1 MKVFISHKKE
11 DELVAMQIA
20 IRLKRD
26 NIEYY
31 LDVLDP
37 TITGNGER
45 LTEHI
50 KSSLGTCTDII
61 VVISEKTRYSQW
73 VPFEVGM
80 AARTDMPT
88 ATYLSREVPL
98 PEFLSYWPRL
108 RNVDDIDT
116 YVRVRNETREQMAKQ
131 YGSYMTAASHKAV
144 ETRTFD
150 SNLKKELR

>member
-88 ATYLSREVPL
+88 ATYLSR
-98 PEFLSYWPRL
+98 
-108 RNVDDIDT
+108 
-116 YVRVRNETREQMAKQ
+116 
-131 YGSYMTAASHKAV
+131 
-144 ETRTFD
+144 
-150 SNLKKELR
+150 

>member
-11 DELVAMQIA
+11 DELVAKQIA
-20 IRLKRD
+20 IRLKKD

-37 TITGNGER
+37 TITGSGER

-61 VVISEKTRYSQW
+61 VVMSEKTKYSQW

-108 RNVDDIDT
+108 RSVDDIDT

-131 YGSYMTAASHKAV
+131 YGSYLTASSHKAV
-144 ETRTFD
+144 ETRTFY

>member
-20 IRLKRD
+20 IRLKKD

-37 TITGNGER
+37 TITGSGER

-61 VVISEKTRYSQW
+61 VVMSEKTRYSQW

-108 RNVDDIDT
+108 RSVDDIDT
-116 YVRVRNETREQMAKQ
+116 YVRVRNETRKQMTQQ
-131 YGSYMTAASHKAV
+131 YGSYMTASSHKAI
-144 ETRTFD
+144 ETKTFY